1 MFCCVLMQTTSGEDV
16 RDFTKVLKNKFKS
29 KRYFKKHPRLG
40 FLPVQTV
47 LEGDVLDR
55 YAQLWANQILFF
67 IYLYGNPHIWL
78 TFISGHNL
86 GIFCVFGLYEM
97 ILTILKSWWFDTHW
111 VFWNDIFKIRISLE
125 LYVSISTT
133 FSLVHKDTRMS
144 FSLAHELLRQYC
156 YLVKFFQII

>member
-1 MFCCVLMQTTSGEDV
+1 MKNKQFFNNRVLLCVLMQTTSGEDV

-67 IYLYGNPHIWL
+67 IYL
-78 TFISGHNL
+78 NL
-86 GIFCVFGLYEM
+86 PLG
-97 ILTILKSWWFDTHW
+97 
-111 VFWNDIFKIRISLE
+111 
-125 LYVSISTT
+125 
-133 FSLVHKDTRMS
+133 
-144 FSLAHELLRQYC
+144 
-156 YLVKFFQII
+156 YLVDISQDTI